1 MSATATRGAGARPAD
16 LLVVN
21 VGTLVS
27 PAGIG
32 PQRGASFGEL
42 VMRRDVEI
50 ACVDGEVAHVGPRGS
65 WRDGARRELD
75 AGGNAIVPGLV
86 DPHTHV
92 VWGGDRLDDFEAKL
106 RGDDYESILARG
118 GGIRHT
124 MRETATASEDEL
136 VALALPRLAAM
147 RRGGATTVE
156 CKSGYGFAPDVE
168 LRQLRAIARLGDE
181 QALQLQPTLL
191 FHVPPTDARERAAWV
206 RHGCESLIPQVARE
220 RLAVGIDVFVERE
233 AFTADEARSFALAA
247 RAHGLHDLHLHVDQF
262 HAIGGTELG
271 VELGALSVDHL
282 EASGDAQ
289 VRALAA
295 SDTVGVV
302 LPGVTLHLGLPAAPV
317 RALVDAG
324 AIVAIGTDCNPG
336 SSPLFSMA
344 MAMALAVRL
353 HRLSPAQA
361 LAACTVNAATA
372 LRLPLAGRV
381 EPGLPSDF
389 CLLRSRDW
397 RDLPYTLGDDV
408 IARVVTMR
416 DTLAP

>member
-1 MSATATRGAGARPAD
+1 MIGAAARAAD
-16 LLVVN
+16 LLVAN

-32 PQRGASFGEL
+32 AQRGDAFGTL
-42 VMRRDVEI
+42 VVQRDVEI
-50 ACVDGEVAHVGPRGS
+50 ACVDGEVVHVGPRGS
-65 WRDGARRELD
+65 WRGDARRTLD
-75 AGGNAIVPGLV
+75 AQGNAVVPGLV

-92 VWGGDRLDDFEAKL
+92 VWGGDRLDDFEARL
-106 RGDDYESILARG
+106 RGDAYEAILARG

-124 MRETATASEDEL
+124 MRETSNSTEDEL

-156 CKSGYGFAPDVE
+156 CKSGYGFDPEVE
-168 LRQLRAIARLGDE
+168 LRQLRAIARLGT
-181 QALQLQPTLL
+181 LQPLHLQPTLL
-191 FHVPPTDARERAAWV
+191 FHVPPTDARERAAYL
-206 RHGCESLIPQVARE
+206 RHGAELLIPQVVRD
-220 RLAVGIDVFVERE
+220 RLALGIDVFVERE
-233 AFTADEARSFALAA
+233 AFTVEEARTLALAA

-271 VELGALSVDHL
+271 VKLGALSVDHL

-317 RALVDAG
+317 RALVEAG
-324 AIVAIGTDCNPG
+324 AIVAVGTDCNPG

-344 MAMALAVRL
+344 MAMALATRL
-353 HRLSPAQA
+353 YRLSPAQA
-361 LAACTVNAATA
+361 LVACTVNAAAA

-381 EPGLPSDF
+381 EPGLPSD
-389 CLLRSRDW
+389 LLVLRSRDW

-408 IARVVTMR
+408 IAHVVTTR